1 MTVWRCI
8 NLIIIIGGSS
18 SSSSSLEDFMLD
30 YTIGPVKV
38 TKETLVE

>member
-8 NLIIIIGGSS
+8 NLIIIIGG